1 MKNIIAVA
9 VILGAI
15 ALAFF
20 LGRGCS
26 TDDITDTV
34 IKELKAR
41 VVVEKAKAQKLNK
54 DIFFLVQ
61 KIDSLMELPPE
72 IEKQIVYLQAEVDS
86 SIAQDSL
93 NAIPE
98 YRKGL
103 NLLDIRT
110 ESVTSLTLREIGSGA
125 RVFRETYGLRLKT
138 NSYLNIIDSQ
148 DALIGKQE
156 NLLEIKDNVLMLDSL
171 TIEAQDLLIK
181 EKSSF
186 WRNRFIF
193 YIGGGAGY
201 DGTTLRPELQMGI
214 GIRIVGND

>member
-41 VVVEKAKAQKLNK
+41 VVVEKAKAQSLNR

-86 SIAQDSL
+86 AIAQDSL

-110 ESVTSLTLREIGSGA
+110 ESTPKLTLYEIGSGA
-125 RVFRETYGLRLKT
+125 RVFRETYGLRLKV

-171 TIEAQDLLIK
+171 TIEAQDLLIHQLDGFFVK
-181 EKSSF
+181 RFGLYGGVGMSYDGYKFAPSIQLGVGIF
-186 WRNRFIF
+186 LWRN
-193 YIGGGAGY
+193 
-201 DGTTLRPELQMGI
+201 
-214 GIRIVGND
+214 